1 VHKQVAAVS
10 VLVSCLAF
18 TAPLFAAAGLETF
31 VMATNGQSNYSTG
44 GLPYPTS
51 YNFGFGGGIPSNAY
65 TDPSFLAGD
74 GIGGLWRDHT
84 SNSLAPL
91 SDTTS
96 SSGSGNSTWG
106 PWVYSGS
113 TSATARYGQLKSQ
126 SQATHTG
133 GADNMTINNA
143 ESFSIFTESLAPTSP
158 SVPNGTTG
166 TMHIAMSL
174 DGNLSVTGTG
184 TAGMVFRYDYGAP
197 RPGYPAINRWLLET
211 FAGIYGNG
219 YSIYGPHSYLGSYT
233 TPTGMTLDIG
243 PLNAQNQPSHITFGG
258 ATIVYADIP
267 ITFGSP
273 SEFRMGLETW
283 TGIGNGNGSMSSLFG
298 STATITGIQ
307 LFTGQGEITDFSL
320 TSGSGTSYDAKGVY
334 VPGDVNRDSHVDV
347 SDLLY
352 LVYAFGSATGDA
364 NYDPRCDFNNDG
376 SVDVSDL
383 LDLVYNFGT

>member
-1 VHKQVAAVS
+1 M
-10 VLVSCLAF
+10 
-18 TAPLFAAAGLETF
+18 G
-31 VMATNGQSNYSTG
+31 TNGQSNYSTG
-44 GLPYPTS
+44 GLPYPSS

-65 TDPSFLAGD
+65 ADPSFLAGD
-74 GIGGLWRDHT
+74 GISGLWRDQT
-84 SNSLAPL
+84 LNAIAPL
-91 SDTTS
+91 SDTTN

-113 TSATARYGQLKSQ
+113 TSATARYGQLRSQ
-126 SQATHTG
+126 SQSTHTG
-133 GADNMTINNA
+133 ASDNMTINNA

-184 TAGMVFRYDYGAP
+184 SVGMVFRYDYGAP
-197 RPGYPAINRWLLET
+197 RPGYPAINRTLLET
-211 FAGIYGNG
+211 SGIIYGNG

-267 ITFGSP
+267 VTFGS
-273 SEFRMGLETW
+273 SAEFRMGLQTF
-283 TGIGNGNGSMSSLFG
+283 TGVGNGNGTMSSLFG
-298 STATITGIQ
+298 NTATMIGIQ
-307 LFTGQGEITDFSL
+307 LFTSQGEITDFSL

-334 VPGDVNRDSHVDV
+334 VPGDVNRDGHVDV
-347 SDLLY
+347 ADLL
-352 LVYAFGSATGDA
+352 LLAGSWAKTTGQAGFNAT
-364 NYDPRCDFNNDG
+364 CDLNNDG
-376 SVDVSDL
+376 SVNVIDL
-383 LDLVYNFGT
+383 LLLADNWGT